1 MNPGPLNGVRV
12 LDLSRL
18 LPGGLCSL
26 ILAQL
31 GAEVVKVEDTG
42 AGDYLRHF
50 PPLRGGMGG
59 AYYALNR
66 GKRSLAVNLKKPE
79 GRELLL
85 RMLPGFRVVL
95 EGFRPG
101 TMDRLGLGYDT
112 LREAHP
118 DVILCSISGYGQTGP
133 VARRAG
139 HDMTYMALAGA
150 LSAGGEAGG
159 PPALPGIQVADLA
172 GGALWPVIRIMAALM
187 QDDGGCHLDVSM
199 TEGALS
205 MLLPALGDLAFGAGA
220 QRRGEGLLN
229 GGAAVYRPYRA
240 ADGGYL
246 AVAPIEPKFWLAL
259 SAALG
264 VQGKGDDAFAPP
276 ERQTELTEQVGQAIA
291 SKDRDAWADELGPV
305 DACVEPVLE
314 LDELADHP
322 QHQARGMFETAQD
335 PEGAEVTLP
344 RLPMEGDSPS
354 GPAPRQGEHT
364 TEVLQEAGLTA
375 QEIAALRD
383 AGVIKD

>member
-150 LSAGGEAGG
+150 LS
-159 PPALPGIQVADLA
+159 
-172 GGALWPVIRIMAALM
+172 GA
-187 QDDGGCHLDVSM
+187 GCHVFLCGSPPSEGM
-199 TEGALS
+199 T
-205 MLLPALGDLAFGAGA
+205 
-220 QRRGEGLLN
+220 
-229 GGAAVYRPYRA
+229 
-240 ADGGYL
+240 
-246 AVAPIEPKFWLAL
+246 
-259 SAALG
+259 
-264 VQGKGDDAFAPP
+264 
-276 ERQTELTEQVGQAIA
+276 
-291 SKDRDAWADELGPV
+291 
-305 DACVEPVLE
+305 
-314 LDELADHP
+314 
-322 QHQARGMFETAQD
+322 
-335 PEGAEVTLP
+335 
-344 RLPMEGDSPS
+344 
-354 GPAPRQGEHT
+354 
-364 TEVLQEAGLTA
+364 
-375 QEIAALRD
+375 
-383 AGVIKD
+383 